1 MLEISPLEDV
11 MSYFHL
17 IFFTYIVLLIVIA
30 LNFIKALYI
39 NRKLNLN
46 KSSGKSLQLADLSI
60 SVFCGL
66 AMFTGHLFQGVLA
79 DNNAL
84 EWNTWNNRLLLISI
98 MSLIIF
104 ILNLIVVFKNN
115 KK

>member
-1 MLEISPLEDV
+1 
-11 MSYFHL
+11 
-17 IFFTYIVLLIVIA
+17 
-30 LNFIKALYI
+30 
-39 NRKLNLN
+39 
-46 KSSGKSLQLADLSI
+46 
-60 SVFCGL
+60 
-66 AMFTGHLFQGVLA
+66 MFTGHLFQGVLA

-84 EWNTWNNRLLLISI
+84 GWNTWNNRLLLISI